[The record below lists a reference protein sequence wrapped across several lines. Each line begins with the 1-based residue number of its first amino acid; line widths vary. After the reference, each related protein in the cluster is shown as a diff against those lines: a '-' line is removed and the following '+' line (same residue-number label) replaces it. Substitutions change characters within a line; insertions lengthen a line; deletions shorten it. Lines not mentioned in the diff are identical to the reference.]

1 VRHRALVWEMDDF
14 EPEDIAR
21 ISGHYLGQA
30 NDQLDFDKIHRF
42 APALNG
48 YQIKNAC
55 LWLAKRDN
63 EITTE
68 SYIDFLRLRNL
79 TGNVDMEEVE
89 SVDWTDL
96 KGLTISLRNW
106 KQRSLCRLRTTLSR
120 WNST

>member
-1 VRHRALVWEMDDF
+1 VLYWLTLRLVTRKFLFCTNGENEPPPVRHRALVWEMDDF

-55 LWLAKRDN
+55 LWLAN
-63 EITTE
+63 ATTKLLP
-68 SYIDFLRLRNL
+68 SL
-79 TGNVDMEEVE
+79 
-89 SVDWTDL
+89 
-96 KGLTISLRNW
+96 IST
-106 KQRSLCRLRTTLSR
+106 SCV
-120 WNST
+120 